1 MEAVP
6 LFGRRD
12 TTHES
17 SPSSF
22 GLTYHQ
28 CQAQLFP
35 QGHRGHCD
43 NNQNGR
49 GRKRGGG
56 VVGSFK
62 DGLVIVVVIGKF
74 PLLNSRKLG
83 ATSTSLEYCLTD
95 TNYTISFSRGK
106 ASISKTQN
114 PEAKRAKNT
123 FNCASWLLIRLSH
136 QEIAILV
143 CKM

>member
-1 MEAVP
+1 MNHLQALSARPAISVR
-6 LFGRRD
+6 LGF
-12 TTHES
+12 
-17 SPSSF
+17 SF
-22 GLTYHQ
+22 EDIKDIMVITRMTK
-28 CQAQLFP
+28 AI
-35 QGHRGHCD
+35 
-43 NNQNGR
+43 N
-49 GRKRGGG
+49 
-56 VVGSFK
+56 VWWIITSFK
-62 DGLVIVVVIGKF
+62 DGLVIVVVIGEF
-74 PLLNSRKLG
+74 PLLNFRKLG
-83 ATSTSLEYCLTD
+83 ATSTNLEYCLTD